1 MKRGDIMDMQQIFS
15 KVFMWLFVGL
25 FLTFGVGYFVQ
36 SSDAAISFLAG
47 GGYLIVW
54 IAEIVLALVLVM
66 RIHKM
71 SPLTNTILYLGY
83 AALTG
88 LTFASI
94 FLMYELTSI
103 IYIFGVTSVVLLIFG
118 FIGYKTKLDLTKIS
132 TILFMGIIALIILSI
147 VSIFIPSINLAVTL
161 LSLVIFFAYI
171 AYDIQMI
178 KRKMYRV
185 ENPDSLAIYG
195 AFQLFLDFIN
205 IFLDLL
211 SLFGRE
217 RN

>member
-1 MKRGDIMDMQQIFS
+1 MDMQQIFS

-47 GGYLIVW
+47 GGYFIVW

-103 IYIFGVTSVVLLIFG
+103 MYIFGVTSVVLLIFG
-118 FIGYKTKLDLTKIS
+118 LTKIS
-132 TILFMGIIALIILSI
+132 TILFMGILALIILSI
-147 VSIFIPSINLAVTL
+147 VSIFIPSLDLAVTL